1 MKDIKDI
8 RVEINDIDSQMR
20 DLFSRRMELV
30 KDVAEYKKSLGLQIL
45 DPEREQQV
53 IDNNVAKLDSDEL
66 KPYYVDFLKSTMKVS
81 RNFQRKLNEGMKV
94 SYSGVKGAYAYIAAK
109 RLFPDADI
117 VSTPN
122 FAAAYDC
129 VVKGDADVCVLP
141 IENSYAGDVGLVN
154 DLMFKGDLYLTD
166 VFELEII
173 HNLIVKPGTKLE
185 DIKKV
190 ISHQQALSQCHTF
203 IEQNKL
209 AVQDFPNTAMA
220 AEYLSKCDDASIGV
234 IASAEVAE
242 LYGLEII
249 KENINDSRL
258 NTTRFGVF
266 SKAMAAPHHT
276 KMGDHFVLM
285 FTVANEAG
293 ALATTLNI
301 IGSHGFNMRTLRSRP
316 LKELLWSYYFLA
328 ELDGDITSRDA
339 KEMLQE
345 LTTVCACLKVAG
357 TYYTEARK

>member
-1 MKDIKDI
+1 MKDLKDI
-8 RVEINDIDSQMR
+8 RLEINDIDSQMR
-20 DLFSRRMELV
+20 DLFSRRMDLV
-30 KDVAEYKKSLGLQIL
+30 KEVAEYKKSLGLQIL
-45 DPEREQQV
+45 DAEREQQV
-53 IDNNVAKLDSDEL
+53 INNNVEKLDNNEI
-66 KPYYVDFLKSTMKVS
+66 KPYYVDFLKYSMLVS
-81 RNFQRKLNEGMKV
+81 RNYQRKIIEGMKV

-109 RLFPDADI
+109 RLFPDAQI
-117 VSTPN
+117 ISTPN

-129 VVKGDADVCVLP
+129 VVNGESDVCVLP

-166 VFELEII
+166 VFELEIV
-173 HNLIVKPGTKLE
+173 HNLLVKPGTKL
-185 DIKKV
+185 DQIKKV

-203 IEQNKL
+203 IENNNL

-220 AEYLSKCDDASIGV
+220 AQYLSECDDATIGV
-234 IASAEVAE
+234 IASEEVAD

-266 SKAMAAPHHT
+266 SKTMAAPRQS
-276 KMGDHFVLM
+276 KMGDHFILM

-328 ELDGDITSRDA
+328 ELDGDISSKDA

-345 LTTVCACLKVAG
+345 LTTVCACLKVVG
-357 TYYTEARK
+357 TYYTQARK